1 MAFTAMVG
9 ARIRRREDPR
19 LITGRA
25 TYTDDVKQVGTVYA
39 AFVRSPYGH
48 AKIRGVDLSA
58 AKAHPAVL
66 AAYHGEDLHHA
77 HNLKASLPVAHKMPE
92 LKTPPHWILA
102 LDEVRFVGD
111 PVAVVVA
118 NSPYEARDAAELV
131 VVDYEELPA
140 VVDPFKAM
148 AEGAP
153 LVHKDLGTN
162 VCFRMPFSAGEPDA
176 AFAAADAVI
185 TQRIVNQRVAPV
197 PIEPRSM
204 VANWDAGMQQLTLYS
219 ATQIP
224 HLLRTQLAIVL
235 GLPENHIRAIAPEVG
250 GGFGAKLNVYAE
262 EAVVSWIA
270 MQLERPVKYIETRS
284 ECFQAMIHGRDQIDD
299 LEIAAK
305 RDGTITGLRVQITA
319 NMGAYLQLLT
329 PVVPTLTMLMIPG
342 CYTIQNISCEV
353 VGVLTNTMSTD
364 AYRGAG
370 RPEATFF
377 IERAMDLVA
386 GRFGL
391 DPAEV
396 RRKNFIPNSSFP
408 HTTAMGLTYD
418 SGDYETTMD
427 KALRLADYPALRKQ
441 QEELRAQGRYLG
453 IGLSTYV
460 EVCGMGPSAAM
471 PAAGWDSATVRVEP
485 TGSITV
491 MTGVSPHGQGQ
502 ETTFAQIVADELGV
516 PIDQVSVV
524 HGDTDK
530 VQYGVGTFG
539 SRGTAVGGAALKLA
553 IDTIQAK
560 CVKIAAHQWEA
571 NPDDVEYKDG
581 KIGVK
586 GDPSKVMTTA
596 EAGFLAFMGDKL
608 PPGME
613 PGMDATRRFEPPNFV
628 FPFGTHVCV
637 VEVDALTGEVKVVK
651 YLAVDDCG
659 RLINPMV
666 AEGQVHGGIAQ
677 GLSQALFEEVVYDDN
692 GQLLT
697 GTLMDYAIPHAEQVP
712 HYELDHTVTPTTVN
726 PLGIKGIG
734 EAGTI
739 GSTPAVANAVIDALR
754 PFGVVHIDMPLK
766 PEKLWAAMQ
775 AGGNA
780 TTHANGHANGSTS

>member
-25 TYTDDVKQVGTVYA
+25 TYVDDVKQVGTVFA
-39 AFVRSPYGH
+39 AFVRSPHGH
-48 AKIRGVDLSA
+48 AKLLRVDASR
-58 AKAHPAVL
+58 AKAHPGVL
-66 AAYHGEDLHHA
+66 AVYTGDDLHHA
-77 HNLKASLPVAHKMPE
+77 HNLKSSLPVAHKIPD
-92 LKTPPHWILA
+92 LKTPPHYVLA
-102 LDEVRFVGD
+102 IDEVRFVGE
-111 PVAVVVA
+111 PIAVVVA
-118 NSPYEARDAAELV
+118 DSAYTARDATELIEVEYAPLPVVIDAE
-131 VVDYEELPA
+131 
-140 VVDPFKAM
+140 KA
-148 AEGAP
+148 ANGAP
-153 LVHKDLGTN
+153 FVHESLGTN
-162 VCFRMPFSAGEPDA
+162 VAFTFPFSAGDPDA
-176 AFAAADAVI
+176 AFAAADV
-185 TQRIVNQRVAPV
+185 TVKQRIVNQRVAPV

-204 VANWDAGMQQLTLYS
+204 VANYDAGMQQLTMYS

-224 HLLRTQLAIVL
+224 HLLRTQLAVVL
-235 GLPENHIRAIAPEVG
+235 GLPENKIRVIAPEVG

-262 EAVVSWIA
+262 EAVIGWVA

-284 ECFQAMIHGRDQIDD
+284 ESFQAMIHGRDQIDD
-299 LEIAAK
+299 IEVAAM
-305 RDGTITGLRVQITA
+305 RDGTITALRVKIYA
-319 NMGAYLQLLT
+319 NLGAYHQLLT
-329 PVVPTLTMLMIPG
+329 PVVPVLTLLMANG
-342 CYTIQNISCEV
+342 CYRFSNVAVTVI
-353 VGVLTNTMSTD
+353 GAFTNTMSTD

-377 IERAMDLVA
+377 VERALDLVA
-386 GRFGL
+386 LKLGM

-396 RRKNFIPNSSFP
+396 RRKNFIPKSAFP
-408 HTTAMGLTYD
+408 HTTATGLTYD

-427 KALRLADYPALRKQ
+427 KALAAADYAGLRKRQ
-441 QEELRAQGRYLG
+441 AELRKQGRYLG

-491 MTGVSPHGQGQ
+491 LTGVSPHGQGE

-516 PIDQVSVV
+516 PIDHVSVV

-539 SRGTAVGGAALKLA
+539 SRGTAVGGSALKLA
-553 IDTIQAK
+553 IETIQAK
-560 CVKIAAHQWEA
+560 AVKIAAHQWEA
-571 NPDDVEYKDG
+571 NPDDVEYRNG
-581 KIGVK
+581 KMQVK
-586 GDPSKVMTTA
+586 GDPSKSMTTA

-608 PPGME
+608 PPGLE
-613 PGMDATRRFEPPNFV
+613 PGLDATRRFEPPNFV
-628 FPFGTHVCV
+628 FPFGTHICV
-637 VEVDALTGEVKVVK
+637 VEIDAQTGQVSVEK

-659 RLINPMV
+659 RLINPMI

-677 GLSQALFEEVVYDDN
+677 GLSQALFEEVIYDEG

-739 GSTPAVANAVIDALR
+739 GSTPAVANAVIDALA

-766 PEKLWAAMQ
+766 PEKLWAAM
-775 AGGNA
+775 
-780 TTHANGHANGSTS
+780 HASNGSTR

>member
-9 ARIRRREDPR
+9 ARVKRREDPR

-25 TYTDDVKQVGTVYA
+25 TYVDDVKQVGTVYA

-48 AKIRGVDLSA
+48 AKIKRVDVAA
-58 AKAHPAVL
+58 AKAHPGVL
-66 AAYHGEDLHHA
+66 AAYTGDDLHHA
-77 HNLKASLPVAHKMPE
+77 HGLKASMPVAHKMPE
-92 LKTPPHWILA
+92 LKTPPHYMLA
-102 LDEVRFVGD
+102 LDKVRFVGE

-118 NSPYEARDAAELV
+118 SSAYIARDAAELV
-131 VVDYEELPA
+131 EVDYDELPA
-140 VVDPFKAM
+140 VVDPFKAI

-153 LVHKDLGTN
+153 LLHEGLESN
-162 VCFRMPFSAGEPDA
+162 VAFRMPFSAGDPA
-176 AFAAADAVI
+176 KAFAEADEVI
-185 TQRIVNQRVAPV
+185 KQRIVNQRVAPV

-204 VANWDAGMQQLTLYS
+204 VANWDAGMQALTIYS

-224 HLLRTQLAIVL
+224 HLLRTQLSVIL
-235 GLPENHIRAIAPEVG
+235 GVPENKLRAIAPEVG

-262 EAVVSWIA
+262 EAVVSWLA

-299 LEIAAK
+299 LEIACK
-305 RDGTITGLRVQITA
+305 KDGTVTGLRVTITA
-319 NMGAYLQLLT
+319 NLGAYHQLLT
-329 PVVPTLTMLMIPG
+329 PVIPTLTMLMAPG
-342 CYTIQNISCEV
+342 CYTISNIECTV
-353 VGVLTNTMSTD
+353 IGAFTNTMSTD

-386 GRFGL
+386 QRLGL

-396 RRKNFIPNSSFP
+396 RRKNFIASTDFP

-427 KALRLADYPALRKQ
+427 KALKIIDYPTLRKRQ
-441 QEELRAQGRYLG
+441 AELRTQGRFIG

-471 PAAGWDSATVRVEP
+471 PAAGWDSATIRIEP
-485 TGSITV
+485 TGSVTV
-491 MTGVSPHGQGQ
+491 LTGVSPHGQGQ
-502 ETTFAQIVADELGV
+502 ETTFAQIIADELGV
-516 PIDQVSVV
+516 PIDHVTIA
-524 HGDTDK
+524 HGDTDR

-539 SRGTAVGGAALKLA
+539 SRGTAVGGAAMKLA

-560 CVKIAAHQWEA
+560 AIKIAAHQWEA
-571 NPDDVEYKDG
+571 NPDDVEYRNG
-581 KIGVK
+581 KIQVK
-586 GDPSKVMTTA
+586 GDPSKTMSTA
-596 EAGFLAFMGDKL
+596 EAGFLAFMGDNL
-608 PPGME
+608 PPGLE
-613 PGMDATRRFEPPNFV
+613 PGLDATRRFEPPNFV

-637 VEVDALTGEVKVVK
+637 VEVDAQTGQVTIVQ

-659 RLINPMV
+659 RLLNPMIV
-666 AEGQVHGGIAQ
+666 EGQVHGGIAQ
-677 GLSQALFEEVVYDDN
+677 GLAQALFEEVVYDDN

-712 HYELDHTVTPTTVN
+712 HYQLDHTVTPTNVN
-726 PLGIKGIG
+726 PLGIKGVG

-739 GSTPAVANAVIDALR
+739 GSTPAIANAVMDALA

-766 PEKLWAAMQ
+766 PEKLWTAM
-775 AGGNA
+775 
-780 TTHANGHANGSTS
+780 HAKNGHASTNGSAK

>member
-1 MAFTAMVG
+1 MAFTTMVG

-25 TYTDDVKQVGTVYA
+25 TYVDDVRQVGTVYA

-48 AKIRGVDLSA
+48 AKIAGIDTSEL
-58 AKAHPAVL
+58 KGDPHVL
-66 AAYHGEDLHHA
+66 AVYTGDDLHHA
-77 HNLKASLPVAHKMPE
+77 QNFKSSQPVAHKMAD
-92 LKTPPHWILA
+92 LKTPPHYVLA
-102 LDEVRFVGD
+102 LDEVRFVGE

-118 NSPYEARDAAELV
+118 DSPYRARDLAEKI
-131 VVDYEELPA
+131 VVDYQQLPA
-140 VVDPFKAM
+140 VVDSLKAAAGPPF
-148 AEGAP
+148 
-153 LVHKDLGTN
+153 VHESLGTN
-162 VCFRMPFSAGEPDA
+162 VAYTFPFSAGDPGK
-176 AFAAADAVI
+176 AFAEADVTI
-185 TQRIVNQRVAPV
+185 KQRIVNQRVAPV
-197 PIEPRSM
+197 PIEPRAM
-204 VANWDAGMQQLTLYS
+204 VANYDAGMQQLTIYS

-224 HLLRTQLAIVL
+224 HLLRTQLAVVL
-235 GLPENHIRAIAPEVG
+235 GLPENKIRAIAPEVG

-262 EAVVSWIA
+262 EAVVSWLA
-270 MQLERPVKYIETRS
+270 MQLECPVKYIETRS

-305 RDGTITGLRVQITA
+305 SDGTITGLRLKIHA
-319 NMGAYLQLLT
+319 NLGAYHQLLT
-329 PVVPTLTMLMIPG
+329 PVIPTLTLLMAHG
-342 CYTIQNISCEV
+342 CYKFENIQAEV
-353 VGVLTNTMSTD
+353 IGVFTNTMSTD

-377 IERAMDLVA
+377 IERAIDMVA
-386 GRFGL
+386 QKLKL
-391 DPAEV
+391 DPVEV
-396 RRKNFIPNSSFP
+396 RRKNFISAASFP
-408 HTTAMGLTYD
+408 HTTATGLTYD

-427 KALRLADYPALRKQ
+427 KALKLADYAGLRKQ
-441 QEELRAQGRYLG
+441 QEELRKQGRYLG
-453 IGLSTYV
+453 IGISTYV

-471 PAAGWDSATVRVEP
+471 PAAGWDSATIRVEP

-491 MTGVSPHGQGQ
+491 LTGISPHGQGE

-516 PIDQVSVV
+516 PIDQVTVI

-553 IDTIQAK
+553 IDAIQAK
-560 CVKIAAHQWEA
+560 AIKIAAHQWEA
-571 NPDDVEYKDG
+571 NPDDVEYRDG
-581 KIGVK
+581 KIQVK
-586 GDPSKVMTTA
+586 GDPSKVMTTP

-608 PPGME
+608 PPGLE

-637 VEVDALTGEVKVVK
+637 VEVDAQSGEVKVVK

-659 RLINPMV
+659 RLLNPMIV
-666 AEGQVHGGIAQ
+666 EGQVHGGIAQ
-677 GLSQALFEEVVYDDN
+677 GLAQALFEEVVYDEN

-726 PLGIKGIG
+726 PLGIKGVG

-739 GSTPAVANAVIDALR
+739 GSTPCIANAVIDALA
-754 PFGVVHIDMPLK
+754 PFGVTHIDMPLK

-775 AGGNA
+775 AKP
-780 TTHANGHANGSTS
+780 TNGSVQ